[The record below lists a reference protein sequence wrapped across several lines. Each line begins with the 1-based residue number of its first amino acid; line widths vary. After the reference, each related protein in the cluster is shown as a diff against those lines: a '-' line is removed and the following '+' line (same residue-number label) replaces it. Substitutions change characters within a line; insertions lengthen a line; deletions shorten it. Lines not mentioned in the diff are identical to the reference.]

1 MTASKYIVIP
11 ILTCLLLLIDWY
23 VWQAV
28 KIVFQHNTAQVQ
40 QFVKW
45 AFWSLTAII
54 IFGLWLY
61 NFAPPDALGRRLR
74 TAILFSLFAVYG
86 SKLLSVTL
94 IFLGD
99 AARFFTWAKGQFF
112 PNNELP
118 QALSE
123 SPDTITR
130 SEFLMKTALVAAS
143 VPAAALTWGILSGA
157 HDYRVRRVKLAIKN
171 LPRSFEGMTIGQISD
186 IHSGSFFNKIA
197 VKGGIELLLKE
208 KPDMVFFTGDL
219 VNDRATEVNDY
230 VHLFDKIKAPLGVYS
245 TLGNHD
251 YGAYAGWPSPQA
263 KKQNLDDVKKAH
275 KVLGYDLLTD
285 DRRTIQLGGEKL
297 AIIGVENI
305 SANESIFPNNGNL
318 QRAIVGTEEAAV
330 KLLLSHDPTHWDM
343 EVNTQYPDI
352 DVMFSGHTHGLQL
365 GVTIGD
371 KTYSP
376 AQWQYKQWGGL
387 YQKGN
392 QQLYVNRGFGYLGF
406 PGRVGM
412 PPEIT
417 IFELASA

>member
-11 ILTCLLLLIDWY
+11 ILSCLLLLIDWY

-28 KIVFQHNTAQVQ
+28 KIVFQHNTVQVQ

-45 AFWSLTAII
+45 TFWSTTTVII
-54 IFGLWLY
+54 VGLWLY

-86 SKLLSVTL
+86 SKLLSVTI

-99 AARFFTWAKGQFF
+99 VVRFFIWGKGHFF

-143 VPAAALTWGILSGA
+143 VPVAALTWGILSGA

-197 VKGGIELLLKE
+197 VKGGIELLLKQ
-208 KPDMVFFTGDL
+208 KPDMVFFTGYL

-230 VHLFDKIKAPLGVYS
+230 VNLFDKIKAPLGVYS

-251 YGAYAGWPSPQA
+251 YGAYAGWPNPQA
-263 KKQNLDDVKKAH
+263 KKQNLDDVKQAH

-285 DRRTIQLGGEKL
+285 DRRIIKLGGEKL

-318 QRAIVGTEEAAV
+318 QRATVGTEDASV

-376 AQWQYKQWGGL
+376 AQWQYKQWAGL
-387 YQKGN
+387 YQKGD